1 MKHTSICLVSLLG
14 GMVVGSALAMLMTP
28 QSGPELRAKIKDW
41 VEEEV
46 DKAKM
51 KAEKLQEQ
59 IKSQI
64 EEARCKC
71 ETKEA

>member
-28 QSGPELRAKIKDW
+28 QSGPELRSKIKGW

-46 DKAKM
+46 EKAKS
-51 KAEKLQEQ
+51 KAEQLQQQ